1 MSVAAHQALPEVYDE
16 GQFASHSLRR
26 RFHPDCFF
34 GNPDCFFGNHE
45 YLCGLL
51 SLFFEAGDRGIED
64 GHW

>member
-1 MSVAAHQALPEVYDE
+1 MSVAAHQALPEVYDD

-34 GNPDCFFGNHE
+34 GNHE

-51 SLFFEAGDRGIED
+51 PLFFEAGDRGIED
-64 GHW
+64 GH